1 MGCETCKNDMTEE
14 AKAVRAAQDMAQ
26 KYKLLCRAVAAL
38 VVGFVVMA
46 GCMVWAVTNAQTI
59 ANEAVLKALET
70 VAEKMD
76 CSVSGLQKQEY
87 AALDR
92 CAEAWENLAFA
103 QDILKAAQ

>member
-38 VVGFVVMA
+38 VAGFIVMV

-70 VAEKMD
+70 VAEME
-76 CSVSGLQKQEY
+76 VITETT
-87 AALDR
+87 AVT
-92 CAEAWENLAFA
+92 
-103 QDILKAAQ
+103 QDTGEGDGDWYDVERSNPAYDEIEVIW